1 MRHPAR
7 YGPSSGKEPA
17 GLGVLGSLALARP
30 LCAGCRG
37 RGRRSADTLQGGGYG
52 RFPPLR
58 SVADHVNDLLSAP
71 RSSTGVSAVRLLE
84 TRASCSLPKMGGISQ
99 HRLHRDGSAARI
111 TANGLAPA
119 SGDAQNL
126 IISHR
131 SWRRPHFP
139 ARYVHATER
148 QAQAVLPLTPFSYL
162 LVNSSVLARRP
173 WASRCNDA
181 P

>member
-1 MRHPAR
+1 MAHPQERSRQAW
-7 YGPSSGKEPA
+7 EC
-17 GLGVLGSLALARP
+17 LGAWRLVRP
-30 LCAGCRG
+30 LCARCRG
-37 RGRRSADTLQGGGYG
+37 ERAPVGGHAAGLGGYG

-58 SVADHVNDLLSAP
+58 SVADHVNDPLSAP
-71 RSSTGVSAVRLLE
+71 RSSIGVSAVRLLE

-111 TANGLAPA
+111 TANGLAQA

-131 SWRRPHFP
+131 FWRRPHFP

-148 QAQAVLPLTPFSYL
+148 QAQAVLPLTPVSYF

-173 WASRCNDA
+173 WASQCNDA